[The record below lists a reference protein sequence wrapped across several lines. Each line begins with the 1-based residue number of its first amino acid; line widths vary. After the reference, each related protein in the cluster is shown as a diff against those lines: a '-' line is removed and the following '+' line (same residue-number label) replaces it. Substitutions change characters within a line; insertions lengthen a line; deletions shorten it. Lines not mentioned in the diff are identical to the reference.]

1 MGASLRDLQLCEF
14 GILKDIKRV
23 CEENHITYYLS
34 CGTLLGAV
42 RHKGFIPWDDDIDIE
57 MPYPDY
63 QRFVAV
69 AQEALGPGYF
79 LQNRDTDP
87 AFCGLFSKVR
97 KNNTTMLS
105 KFEIGIAGHHGVW
118 IDVFPIISL
127 GGSFDYRFRK
137 TCVRICNFSL
147 IDKSHFETDQKWI
160 RSQTNGF
167 LFQLVKLMIKLP
179 RFLRKGIHKL
189 FAGMVFMG
197 HSRKAPRKAHIWTS
211 ITYVHPSKVFEGDT
225 KLLSFEGELFPAP
238 PDYEE
243 YLRNA
248 YGDYM
253 QLPPE
258 EKRTSNHG
266 DMIIDLEHSWERY
279 NQKS

>member
-34 CGTLLGAV
+34 SGTLLGAV

-63 QRFVAV
+63 LRFVAV

-105 KFEIGIAGHHGVW
+105 KYEIGIAGHHGGLDRRVS
-118 IDVFPIISL
+118 DHLSRRL
-127 GGSFDYRFRK
+127 LR
-137 TCVRICNFSL
+137 
-147 IDKSHFETDQKWI
+147 
-160 RSQTNGF
+160 
-167 LFQLVKLMIKLP
+167 LP
-179 RFLRKGIHKL
+179 VSEDLRPDL
-189 FAGMVFMG
+189 Q
-197 HSRKAPRKAHIWTS
+197 
-211 ITYVHPSKVFEGDT
+211 
-225 KLLSFEGELFPAP
+225 LFPDRQVP
-238 PDYEE
+238 F
-243 YLRNA
+243 
-248 YGDYM
+248 
-253 QLPPE
+253 
-258 EKRTSNHG
+258 
-266 DMIIDLEHSWERY
+266 
-279 NQKS
+279 